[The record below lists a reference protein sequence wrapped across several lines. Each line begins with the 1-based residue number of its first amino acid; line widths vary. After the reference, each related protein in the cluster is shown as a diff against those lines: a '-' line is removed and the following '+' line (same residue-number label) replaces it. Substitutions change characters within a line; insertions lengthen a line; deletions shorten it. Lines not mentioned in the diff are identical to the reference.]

1 MGISSEVA
9 DGGHGSEGSAHGT
22 TVGPDAAQGS
32 GIHLQPGHRRADGT
46 VMTDQAVADLD
57 TVHAEATMEDRLRAM
72 HVTLL
77 FIAVLLCVMLGMNI
91 ILIASN

>member
-1 MGISSEVA
+1 
-9 DGGHGSEGSAHGT
+9 
-22 TVGPDAAQGS
+22 
-32 GIHLQPGHRRADGT
+32 
-46 VMTDQAVADLD
+46 MTDQAVADLD